1 MLSARAIFPL
11 EHVFLFAFKKK
22 IIAISVLDS
31 VLPFD
36 LLQGDGSDS
45 RDEKL

>member
-11 EHVFLFAFKKK
+11 EDVFLFAFKKK
-22 IIAISVLDS
+22 IAISVLDS